1 MATLKQKISV
11 VPWLA
16 DVEAYMVTY
25 PAMYYRWWPH
35 NQNQTVGQGY
45 YRALVPGIA
54 PLNTAQYCIEH
65 ADRTADRTAA
75 PEPR

>member
-16 DVEAYMVTY
+16 DVETHMVTY

-35 NQNQTVGQGY
+35 IQNQTVGQGY
-45 YRALVPGIA
+45 YRALVG
-54 PLNTAQYCIEH
+54 
-65 ADRTADRTAA
+65 
-75 PEPR
+75 